1 MCGIL
6 AYHKNT
12 GLKKSDLHL
21 ALSCLNQIKHRGPDG
36 EGVVLIDS
44 KTGNYQ
50 LLKTDDTPKDIITNL
65 ITENYEENS
74 ADLFFA
80 QRRLSIIDLSSNG
93 FQPMKDENGNWII
106 FNGEIYNY
114 LEIKTEFETKG
125 IRFKTNSDTEVILK
139 AYTAYGID
147 CLSKFNGMWSIIIW
161 DNQSKKIIISNDRYG
176 VKPLYYYENRTE
188 WLFASEIK
196 AYYPL
201 KEAVKKLNHTS
212 INLFLNAAV
221 LDSGAS
227 TFFEDITRFPNA
239 HYQIIDFNS
248 HTKTTLKYWN
258 HQPATDYSYTE
269 KRAVEEFSA
278 IIKDAI
284 NIRLRADVE
293 CGVALSGGL
302 DSSVVC
308 YYAQQLLKEKK
319 GAQKLKS
326 FSVIFPNQEGDESY
340 FSKYIAQDLNLD
352 AKFVNPFEEFSFD
365 DLEKL
370 TYHLDYPL
378 QTTSYYASWS
388 LMRLVS
394 GNKIKVLLE
403 GQGADELFAGYN
415 HHFYKYGRE
424 LIFKGKIPLYLSE
437 AKSFSKYKNIP
448 VTLVHKTVINEVKLF
463 TKLKIGISKIG
474 FKKEYVNLLDSLDD
488 DFSRDMLP
496 SYLRLDDRSSMAF
509 GVESRLPFMD
519 YRLVD
524 FSGRLPSHLKIKEG
538 WQKHII
544 RKSADIVPNEI
555 RYRKDKKGFTTP
567 QNEWMQKYKKEFL
580 EYIPSLNKIGVEFV
594 DIEYKNPHEM
604 NKLFRQYSL
613 AMWSKQ
619 F

>member
-6 AYHKNT
+6 AYHKST

-44 KTGNYQ
+44 NTGNYQ
-50 LLKTDDTPKDIITNL
+50 MLKTEDTPKDINTNL
-65 ITENYEENS
+65 LAENYVENS
-74 ADLFFA
+74 ANLFFA

-114 LEIKTEFETKG
+114 LEIRTELESKG
-125 IRFKTNSDTEVILK
+125 YRFKTNSDTEVILK
-139 AYTAYGID
+139 AYTTYGID
-147 CLSKFNGMWSIIIW
+147 CLHKFNGMWAIIIW
-161 DNQSKKIIISNDRYG
+161 DNQSKKIVISNDRYG

-201 KEAVKKLNHTS
+201 KEAVKKLNHMS
-212 INLFLNAAV
+212 INLFLDAAV
-221 LDSGAS
+221 LDSGTN
-227 TFFEDITRFPNA
+227 TFFEDISRFPNA

-248 HTKTTLKYWN
+248 RTNTTLKYWN
-258 HQPATDYSYTE
+258 HQSVTDYSYTE
-269 KRAVEEFSA
+269 DRAVEEFNA
-278 IIKDAI
+278 ILKDAI

-308 YYAQQLLKEKK
+308 YYAHQLLKEKNV
-319 GAQKLKS
+319 AQKLKS

-352 AKFVNPFEEFSFD
+352 AKFVNPFEEFSFG
-365 DLEKL
+365 DLEML

-424 LIFKGKIPLYLSE
+424 LILKGKIPLYLAE
-437 AKSFSKYKNIP
+437 VKAFSKFKNLS
-448 VTLVHKTVINEVKLF
+448 VGVVHKTVINEVKLF
-463 TKLKIGISKIG
+463 AKLKLGISKIN
-474 FKKEYVNLLDSLDD
+474 FKKEYINLLDCLDD

-496 SYLRLDDRSSMAF
+496 SFLRLDDRSSMAF

-567 QNEWMQKYKKEFL
+567 QNEWMQKYRKEFL
-580 EYIPSLNKIGVEFV
+580 EYIPFLRKVGVEFV
-594 DIEYKNPHEM
+594 DIDYKNPHEM

-613 AMWSKQ
+613 AMWAKNL
-619 F
+619 

>member
-6 AYHKNT
+6 SYYKVGGIN
-12 GLKKSDLHL
+12 KSNLHL
-21 ALSCLNQIKHRGPDG
+21 TLSCLKQIKHRGPDG

-44 KTGNYQ
+44 KTGKYQ
-50 LLKTDDTPKDIITNL
+50 LLKTEDTPKDVNTDL
-65 ITENYEENS
+65 LLENYIDQS
-74 ADLFFA
+74 ADLLFA

-114 LEIKTEFETKG
+114 LEIKTELLQNG
-125 IRFKTNSDTEVILK
+125 HLFKTNSDTEVILK
-139 AYTAYGID
+139 AYKAFGTD
-147 CLSKFNGMWSIIIW
+147 CFSKFNGMWSIIIW
-161 DNQSKKIIISNDRYG
+161 DNQGKQIVVSNDRYG
-176 VKPLYYYENRTE
+176 VKPLYYFENKTE

-201 KEAVKKLNHTS
+201 KESVKDLNQNS
-212 INLFLNAAV
+212 INLFLNSAV
-221 LDSGAS
+221 LDSGS
-227 TFFEDITRFPNA
+227 QTFFEDIKRFPNA
-239 HYQIIDFNS
+239 HYQIIDFNNN
-248 HTKTTLKYWN
+248 TKTMSKYWN
-258 HQPATDYSYTE
+258 HQPVTDYSYTE
-269 KRAVEEFSA
+269 SRAIEEFNA
-278 IIKDAI
+278 ILKDAI
-284 NIRLRADVE
+284 SIRLRADVE

-302 DSSVVC
+302 DSSVVA
-308 YYAQQLLKEKK
+308 YYTQQLLKDKK
-319 GAQKLKS
+319 SASKLKS

-340 FSKYIAQDLNLD
+340 YSKYIVQDLNLD
-352 AKFVNPFEEFSFD
+352 GKFVNPFEEFSFD

-378 QTTSYYASWS
+378 QTTSYYAAWS

-394 GNKIKVLLE
+394 SHKIKVLLE
-403 GQGADELFAGYN
+403 GQGADELFAGYS

-424 LIFKGKIPLYLSE
+424 LIIKGKIPLYLSE
-437 AKSFSKYKNIP
+437 VKAFSNYKNL
-448 VTLVHKTVINEVKLF
+448 TTGSVHKTIINEVKLF
-463 TKLKIGISKIG
+463 TKLKLGISKMG
-474 FKKEYVNLLDSLDD
+474 FKREHVDLLNSLED

-496 SYLRLDDRSSMAF
+496 SFLRLDDRSSMAF

-519 YRLVD
+519 YRLVE
-524 FSGRLPSHLKIKEG
+524 FSNKLPSHLKIKDG

-544 RKSADIVPNEI
+544 RKSAGIVPNEI

-567 QNEWMQKYKKEFL
+567 QNEWMKTYRKEFL
-580 EYIPSLNKIGVEFV
+580 EYVPSLNKVGIDFV
-594 DIEYKNPHEM
+594 DIDYKNPHDM

-613 AMWSKQ
+613 AMWAKQ